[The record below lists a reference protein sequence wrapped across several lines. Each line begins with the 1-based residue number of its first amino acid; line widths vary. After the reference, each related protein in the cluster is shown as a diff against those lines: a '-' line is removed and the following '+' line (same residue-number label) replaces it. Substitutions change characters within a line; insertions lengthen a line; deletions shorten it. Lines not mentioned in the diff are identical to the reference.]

1 MSHCRRRPLS
11 LFLAGWVLGLGLSF
25 LPSAR
30 GAAVYCNI
38 TDISFKELSNGIQ
51 IVIQA
56 DGVLDYGGYSANSSK
71 QFTVYF
77 PNAKSLLGKS
87 FIDVDK
93 YPVSYLQICVPQGA
107 AEGVGVNLTVSLIN
121 QANYR
126 VSYNNERT
134 LFYITAYSDRTLE
147 KSYQA
152 KAGAASPVTAKGIEV
167 TQQNGLLSVRCL
179 QADIQQVLAKIAQ
192 VAGLNLAVDDGV
204 QHEVSLNLEQL
215 PPDTV
220 IRSIAGAYGLA
231 LAEVDGVYK
240 LSEGIPTDL
249 SSYRLSGTQSFPLH
263 YTRASEASGLLPTFL
278 YSYLHVNQPQ
288 NAVVAAAPGQMLE
301 KIGKDLQ
308 TVDIPPPQIMIDA
321 LAVEFASSADID
333 KVVTLRAGD
342 ITGVGD
348 LSGLSGSAL
357 DDALQGFSDSRTGGV
372 HFSNLRQL
380 PSDFEA
386 RLRALVSQGKA
397 QVEASPRMAAMN
409 GYQANLFIGQRR
421 FIRVQYLIGDFI
433 QEKIQTVDVG
443 VKLSVTPWTGGG
455 GEITVAVSP
464 EVSNVSEVDLATGLP
479 LLSQRNASTKVRVKD
494 GETVMIGGLTQKQ
507 VFDTQSK
514 IPVLGDLPLV
524 GGLFRSRKKN
534 QSNSELVIF
543 LTPHVLTAEG
553 RLPDEAKEKEI
564 RDKFLK
570 Q

>member
-1 MSHCRRRPLS
+1 MGQRRQRPLGLLWAS
-11 LFLAGWVLGLGLSF
+11 WILGLSF
-25 LPSAR
+25 SLLSPAR
-30 GAAVYCNI
+30 GVAVYCNI
-38 TDISFKELSNGIQ
+38 TDISFKELSNSVQ

-56 DGVLDYGGYSANSSK
+56 DGVLDYGYVSASAK
-71 QFTVYF
+71 QFTLSF
-77 PNAKSLLGKS
+77 SNAKSLLGKS

-93 YPVSYLQICVPQGA
+93 YPVSYLQLCIPQGA
-107 AEGVGVNLTVSLIN
+107 AEGVGVNLTVALIN
-121 QANYR
+121 EASYR

-134 LFYITAYSDRTLE
+134 TFYITVNSDRTLE
-147 KSYQA
+147 KGSSGKTIAAPPVAA
-152 KAGAASPVTAKGIEV
+152 KNIEV
-167 TQQNGLLSVRCL
+167 TQRGGLLSVRCL

-204 QHEVSLNLEQL
+204 KHEVSLNLERL
-215 PPDTV
+215 PPDAV
-220 IRSIAGAYGLA
+220 IKSIAGAYGLA

-249 SSYRLSGTQSFPLH
+249 PSYRLSGTQSFPLH

-308 TVDIPPPQIMIDA
+308 TVDIPPPQIMIEA

-333 KVVTLRAGD
+333 KAVALRAGD
-342 ITGVGD
+342 ITAAGD

-357 DDALQGFSDSRTGGV
+357 EAALQGHSDSRSGEVRYST
-372 HFSNLRQL
+372 LRQL

-386 RLRALVSQGKA
+386 RLRALESQGKA
-397 QVEASPRMAAMN
+397 QVRAAPSMAAMN
-409 GYQANLFIGQRR
+409 GYSASLFIGQRR
-421 FIRVQYLIGDFI
+421 FIRVQYVIGDFV
-433 QEKIQTVDVG
+433 QERIQTVEVG
-443 VKLSVTPWTGGG
+443 VKLGVTPWTGGG

-464 EVSNVSEVDLATGLP
+464 EVSNISEVDLLTGLP
-479 LLSQRNASTKVRVKD
+479 LLSQRTASTKVRVKD
-494 GETVMIGGLTQKQ
+494 GETIMIGGLTQKQ
-507 VFDTQSK
+507 IFDTQEK

-534 QSNSELVIF
+534 QSSSELVIF
-543 LTPHVLTAEG
+543 LTPHVLTPEG

-564 RDKFLK
+564 RDKYLR